1 MNTPISYE
9 KNSFDIIRWY
19 AAVAVMLLHYTG
31 YFFIFSSQN
40 STALSTIRNIVVF
53 FPGVI
58 VLFSLSGFLVASSYE
73 RSGNRKL
80 FFQKRVFRLFPE
92 LWICTIF
99 NFLLLSV
106 LTFRSFD
113 KSIVIWLF
121 TQIPGIANTPS
132 CLKDFATGSVNGA
145 LWTIFVE
152 LQLYIL
158 TMFFYPILKK
168 ISIVLWGIL
177 LFLFA
182 GLNLILGYLAPM
194 TPSLFQKIIERS
206 FLPYAFWFLAGMFC
220 YIQRTRLL
228 PLLKKA
234 CPFLAIAYFIL
245 YRCITEQP
253 GYYCGIITS
262 IFCPFITIG
271 LAYLLPAF
279 RLKIDLSYG
288 LFLYHWIILNVLI
301 HFNLISSLPWPVTLL
316 LFISATLFIAY
327 GSQTL
332 AKHLLQKFN
341 RASSKQND

>member
-1 MNTPISYE
+1 MNTSISYE

-19 AAVAVMLLHYTG
+19 AAVAVMLLHFTSN
-31 YFFIFSSQN
+31 FFIFSSQ
-40 STALSTIRNIVVF
+40 SSSVLSDVREIVVF

-58 VLFSLSGFLVASSYE
+58 VLFSLSGFLIASSYD
-73 RSGNRKL
+73 RTGSRKL

-99 NFLLLSV
+99 NLILLTV

-113 KSIVIWLF
+113 KSILIWLF

-145 LWTIFVE
+145 LWTVFVE
-152 LQLYIL
+152 LQLYVI
-158 TMFFYPILKK
+158 TMFLYPLLKK
-168 ISIVLWGIL
+168 ISITCFSLL
-177 LFLFA
+177 LFLFV
-182 GLNLILGYLAPM
+182 GINLILGYL
-194 TPSLFQKIIERS
+194 TPNMPSFFQKVIERS

-220 YIQRTRLL
+220 YTQRTRLL

-245 YRCITEQP
+245 YQCITHQP

-288 LFLYHWIILNVLI
+288 LFLYHWIVINILI
-301 HFNLISSLPWPVTLL
+301 HFNLINLLPWPVTLL
-316 LFISATLFIAY
+316 IFICLTLLLAY
-327 GSQTL
+327 GSQVLTQCIL
-332 AKHLLQKFN
+332 RKF
-341 RASSKQND
+341 RRTSSK